1 MTLENLIA
9 LTGAKDMTPGLPLD
23 TQVSCGYTCDL
34 LSWVAQHHNAAGM
47 AWITVQTHMNVI
59 AVASLMEMAAVIIPE
74 GIQMEDFPPWKGA
87 GGRRSRLR
95 KATRPPLRF
104 APCPGTARL
113 AIVPAGGLSHVCGP
127 AHPFLPEPLRR

>member
-9 LTGAKDMTPGLPLD
+9 LTGAKNMTPGLPLD

-34 LSWVAQHHNAAGM
+34 LSWVMAHGKQGM

-74 GIQMEDFPPWKGA
+74 GIQMEEPSLEKAREEGVAVLQSDKTAFALCALLAQHGFP
-87 GGRRSRLR
+87 SSQ
-95 KATRPPLRF
+95 
-104 APCPGTARL
+104 PGD
-113 AIVPAGGLSHVCGP
+113 
-127 AHPFLPEPLRR
+127 

>member
-9 LTGAKDMTPGLPLD
+9 LTGAKNMTPGLPLD

-34 LSWVAQHHNAAGM
+34 LSWVMAHGKQGM

-74 GIQMEDFPPWKGA
+74 GIQMEEPSLEKAREEGGA
-87 GGRRSRLR
+87 VLQSD
-95 KATRPPLRF
+95 KTAF
-104 APCPGTARL
+104 ALCALLAQHGLPSSQPGD
-113 AIVPAGGLSHVCGP
+113 
-127 AHPFLPEPLRR
+127 